1 MSKIYYLMGKSSTGK
16 DTIYKELRKRMPQ
29 LKNVTIYT
37 TRPRREGEKEGE
49 EYFFTDETELEK
61 FKTEG
66 RLIEERAYNTV
77 YGIWNYFTADDG
89 QFNFEQKNQDYLM
102 IGTLESYEKLKTYF
116 GNEKVVPLYIE
127 VEDGE
132 RLTRAL
138 AREKTQ
144 KEPKYAAVSSPI
156 PKISPK
162 KTSPTPESQNVTKTQ
177 TLKTSLKK
185 SVKRYLNSRDFNT
198 QARQAPPV
206 HMNFS
211 LRNS

>member
-61 FKTEG
+61 FKTED

-77 YGIWNYFTADDG
+77 YGIWHYFTADDG

-144 KEPKYAAVSSPI
+144 KEPKYAEM
-156 PKISPK
+156 ISPK
-162 KTSPTPESQNVTKTQ
+162 KTSPTPESQNATKTQ
-177 TLKTSLKK
+177 ILKTYLRK

-198 QARQAPPV
+198 QARQAPPGQV
-206 HMNFS
+206 NPA
-211 LRNS
+211 L

>member
-77 YGIWNYFTADDG
+77 S
-89 QFNFEQKNQDYLM
+89 
-102 IGTLESYEKLKTYF
+102 GT
-116 GNEKVVPLYIE
+116 
-127 VEDGE
+127 
-132 RLTRAL
+132 
-138 AREKTQ
+138 
-144 KEPKYAAVSSPI
+144 
-156 PKISPK
+156 ISPLMTGSSILNK
-162 KTSPTPESQNVTKTQ
+162 KIRIIS
-177 TLKTSLKK
+177 
-185 SVKRYLNSRDFNT
+185 
-198 QARQAPPV
+198 
-206 HMNFS
+206 
-211 LRNS
+211 

>member
-1 MSKIYYLMGKSSTGK
+1 MILLQIYYT
-16 DTIYKELRKRMPQ
+16 KEGVKM
-29 LKNVTIYT
+29 KNKQINRTLSLLLSVVMVLSLCPLIAKA
-37 TRPRREGEKEGE
+37 EGEKEGE

-77 YGIWNYFTADDG
+77 YGIWHYFTADDG

-144 KEPKYAAVSSPI
+144 KEPKYAEMCRRFLADSKDFSEENLAHAGITERYENTNLEDVLE
-156 PKISPK
+156 KICK
-162 KTSPTPESQNVTKTQ
+162 KILEQ
-177 TLKTSLKK
+177 
-185 SVKRYLNSRDFNT
+185 
-198 QARQAPPV
+198 
-206 HMNFS
+206 
-211 LRNS
+211 

>member
-1 MSKIYYLMGKSSTGK
+1 
-16 DTIYKELRKRMPQ
+16 
-29 LKNVTIYT
+29 
-37 TRPRREGEKEGE
+37 
-49 EYFFTDETELEK
+49 
-61 FKTEG
+61 
-66 RLIEERAYNTV
+66 
-77 YGIWNYFTADDG
+77 
-89 QFNFEQKNQDYLM
+89 M

-144 KEPKYAAVSSPI
+144 KEPKYAEMCRRFLADSKDFSEENLAHAGI
-156 PKISPK
+156 TERYENTDLEDIL
-162 KTSPTPESQNVTKTQ
+162 E
-177 TLKTSLKK
+177 K

-206 HMNFS
+206 QVNPA

>member
-61 FKTEG
+61 F
-66 RLIEERAYNTV
+66 
-77 YGIWNYFTADDG
+77 
-89 QFNFEQKNQDYLM
+89 NFEQKNQDYLM

-144 KEPKYAAVSSPI
+144 KEPKYAEMCRRFLADSKDFSEENLAHAGI
-156 PKISPK
+156 TERYENTDLEDILEKICK
-162 KTSPTPESQNVTKTQ
+162 KILEQ
-177 TLKTSLKK
+177 
-185 SVKRYLNSRDFNT
+185 
-198 QARQAPPV
+198 
-206 HMNFS
+206 
-211 LRNS
+211 

>member
-37 TRPRREGEKEGE
+37 TRPQREGEKEGE

-77 YGIWNYFTADDG
+77 YGVWYYFTADDG
-89 QFNFEQKNQDYLM
+89 QFNFEQKDQDYLM

-138 AREKTQ
+138 AVRKPRKNPNT
-144 KEPKYAAVSSPI
+144 PKCAAVFSPI

-162 KTSPTPESQNVTKTQ
+162 KTSPTPESQNATKTQ
-177 TLKTSLKK
+177 TLKPCLRKF
-185 SVKRYLNSRDFNT
+185 VRRYLKSRE
-198 QARQAPPV
+198 V
-206 HMNFS
+206 
-211 LRNS
+211 

>member
-77 YGIWNYFTADDG
+77 YGIWHYFTADDG

-144 KEPKYAAVSSPI
+144 KEPTA
-156 PKISPK
+156 
-162 KTSPTPESQNVTKTQ
+162 TPESQNATKTQ
-177 TLKTSLKK
+177 ILKTYLRK

>member
-37 TRPRREGEKEGE
+37 TRPRREGE
-49 EYFFTDETELEK
+49 
-61 FKTEG
+61 
-66 RLIEERAYNTV
+66 V

-144 KEPKYAAVSSPI
+144 KEPKYAEMCRRFLADSKDFSEENLAHAGITERYENTNLEDVLE
-156 PKISPK
+156 KICK
-162 KTSPTPESQNVTKTQ
+162 KILEQ
-177 TLKTSLKK
+177 
-185 SVKRYLNSRDFNT
+185 
-198 QARQAPPV
+198 
-206 HMNFS
+206 
-211 LRNS
+211 

>member
-37 TRPRREGEKEGE
+37 TRPRREGEKAGE
-49 EYFFTDETELEK
+49 EYFFTDKTELEK

-77 YGIWNYFTADDG
+77 YGIWHYFTADDG

-132 RLTRAL
+132 RLT
-138 AREKTQ
+138 
-144 KEPKYAAVSSPI
+144 
-156 PKISPK
+156 
-162 KTSPTPESQNVTKTQ
+162 
-177 TLKTSLKK
+177 
-185 SVKRYLNSRDFNT
+185 
-198 QARQAPPV
+198 
-206 HMNFS
+206 
-211 LRNS
+211 

>member
-77 YGIWNYFTADDG
+77 YGIWHYFTADDG

-144 KEPKYAAVSSPI
+144 KEPKYTEMCRRFLADSKDFSEENLAHAGI
-156 PKISPK
+156 TERYEKTDLEDILEKICK
-162 KTSPTPESQNVTKTQ
+162 KI
-177 TLKTSLKK
+177 LKK
-185 SVKRYLNSRDFNT
+185 QSQL
-198 QARQAPPV
+198 
-206 HMNFS
+206 
-211 LRNS
+211 

>member
-77 YGIWNYFTADDG
+77 YGIWHYFTADDG

-102 IGTLESYEKLKTYF
+102 IGTLES
-116 GNEKVVPLYIE
+116 
-127 VEDGE
+127 
-132 RLTRAL
+132 
-138 AREKTQ
+138 
-144 KEPKYAAVSSPI
+144 
-156 PKISPK
+156 
-162 KTSPTPESQNVTKTQ
+162 
-177 TLKTSLKK
+177 
-185 SVKRYLNSRDFNT
+185 
-198 QARQAPPV
+198 
-206 HMNFS
+206 
-211 LRNS
+211 

>member
-16 DTIYKELRKRMPQ
+16 DTIYKEMRKRMPQ

-61 FKTEG
+61 FKKEG

-77 YGIWNYFTADDG
+77 YGIWHYFTADDG
-89 QFNFEQKNQDYLM
+89 QF
-102 IGTLESYEKLKTYF
+102 TLESYEKLKSYF
-116 GNEKVVPLYIE
+116 GYEKVVPLYID

-144 KEPKYAAVSSPI
+144 KEPKYAEMCRRFLADSKDFSEENLAHAGI
-156 PKISPK
+156 TERYENTDLEDILEKICK
-162 KTSPTPESQNVTKTQ
+162 KILEQ
-177 TLKTSLKK
+177 
-185 SVKRYLNSRDFNT
+185 
-198 QARQAPPV
+198 
-206 HMNFS
+206 
-211 LRNS
+211 

>member
-49 EYFFTDETELEK
+49 EYFFADETELEK
-61 FKTEG
+61 FKKEG

-77 YGIWNYFTADDG
+77 YGIWHYFTADDG

-138 AREKTQ
+138 AREKNPERTQ
-144 KEPKYAAVSSPI
+144 I
-156 PKISPK
+156 RR
-162 KTSPTPESQNVTKTQ
+162 NVPPFSRRFQRFLRRKPRPRRNHR
-177 TLKTSLKK
+177 TLRKH
-185 SVKRYLNSRDFNT
+185 R
-198 QARQAPPV
+198 P
-206 HMNFS
+206 
-211 LRNS
+211 

>member
-61 FKTEG
+61 FKKEG

-77 YGIWNYFTADDG
+77 YGIWHYFTADDG

-116 GNEKVVPLYIE
+116 GNEKVVPLY
-127 VEDGE
+127 
-132 RLTRAL
+132 RKNPNT
-138 AREKTQ
+138 
-144 KEPKYAAVSSPI
+144 PKCAAVSSPI

-162 KTSPTPESQNVTKTQ
+162 KTSPTPESQNATKTQ
-177 TLKTSLKK
+177 TLKTYLRK

-198 QARQAPPV
+198 QARQAPPGQV
-206 HMNFS
+206 NPA

>member
-89 QFNFEQKNQDYLM
+89 QFNFEQKND
-102 IGTLESYEKLKTYF
+102 INTKIKNNTYYQENHSANVDNVLRKSNF
-116 GNEKVVPLYIE
+116 RG
-127 VEDGE
+127 
-132 RLTRAL
+132 
-138 AREKTQ
+138 
-144 KEPKYAAVSSPI
+144 
-156 PKISPK
+156 KISL
-162 KTSPTPESQNVTKTQ
+162 S
-177 TLKTSLKK
+177 
-185 SVKRYLNSRDFNT
+185 
-198 QARQAPPV
+198 
-206 HMNFS
+206 
-211 LRNS
+211 

>member
-1 MSKIYYLMGKSSTGK
+1 MGTESWILTLSIVLFVAFVAAGFLADSFPLQPWIRT
-16 DTIYKELRKRMPQ
+16 LRRWIRFAFFSLALALAAK
-29 LKNVTIYT
+29 K
-37 TRPRREGEKEGE
+37 
-49 EYFFTDETELEK
+49 YFFTDETELEK
-61 FKTEG
+61 FKTED

-77 YGIWNYFTADDG
+77 YGIWHYFTADDG

-144 KEPKYAAVSSPI
+144 KEPKYAEMCRRFLADS
-156 PKISPK
+156 K
-162 KTSPTPESQNVTKTQ
+162 
-177 TLKTSLKK
+177 
-185 SVKRYLNSRDFNT
+185 DF
-198 QARQAPPV
+198 
-206 HMNFS
+206 S
-211 LRNS
+211 EEL